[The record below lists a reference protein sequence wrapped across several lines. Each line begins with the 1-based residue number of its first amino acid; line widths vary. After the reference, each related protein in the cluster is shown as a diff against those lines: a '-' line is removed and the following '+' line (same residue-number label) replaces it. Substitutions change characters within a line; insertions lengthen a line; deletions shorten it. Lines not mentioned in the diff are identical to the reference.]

1 MTFLTPMV
9 AAVAAGIAIP
19 ALVALYF
26 LKLRRRE
33 VEVSTT
39 LLWKRAIQD
48 LQANAPFQR
57 LRRNIL
63 LILQLAALGAA
74 LLAVGTP
81 LVAGRE
87 HTNSRH
93 IILIDRSASM
103 SAMDGDEAFAVDP
116 TSARARSRLDV
127 AKEAARRLVDSLPEA
142 GVFGGREGSEAMVVV
157 FDTTAEVRQQFT
169 GDKSLLRAAIDSIL
183 PTDAP
188 TRMGEAMRLAKA
200 HAPRRGLVAD
210 PRSGELMSIEG
221 VEAGE
226 PVTIHI
232 WSDGKVSDLADVK
245 PGLSDEVVFH
255 RVGLAD
261 SANLGIVGLR
271 WERSYE
277 DPTRLSVFASVQSTF
292 DSPRTVDVELSIDG
306 QVAGIRTLEL
316 PAAEVRASR
325 GAADAS
331 AGSEGAVIRNVAPA
345 NSGVVFQVERSSGA
359 IARVRLRSPNTDRPP
374 AGDVLESDNSAAMV
388 IPPARKLSVVA
399 VTRGNLFLAAAL
411 EGLPLARL
419 DTKTPEEF
427 QRLISGGRDIEYDVV
442 ILDSWLPGSGLP
454 DGSRPVLPAGRY
466 LILGS
471 VPPDLG
477 IIDRGLAG
485 EPGPTP
491 GSRVGAEAVFIDW
504 MRDHPVLRNLTLD
517 PVIITEMR
525 TVDVERGSGA
535 VVIAQSSRGPGI
547 IEASSSDGQW
557 RTIVVPFDIA
567 RGNWAFDVSFVVF
580 MASAVEYLGG
590 GSDSGPVTIEA
601 GRLPPGMLQ
610 PGSILSDRL
619 PVGAHGA
626 RVRLPVSGDRS
637 GPPEDPLTV
646 APDGG
651 IVYGPIRVCGLYKVG
666 WSGPAGAGDST
677 REGSSVRLY
686 AANLLDPFESEVG
699 ASDEIALA
707 SRVVR
712 ARGGATVESS
722 RVLWPW
728 FLLAAL
734 AVVMLEWFVYN
745 RKVHV

>member
-1 MTFLTPMV
+1 MTFLTPLV
-9 AAVAAGIAIP
+9 AAIAAGIAIP

-74 LLAVGTP
+74 LVAVGTP
-81 LVAGRE
+81 RVAGRE
-87 HTNSRH
+87 HLNSRH
-93 IILIDRSASM
+93 IIMIDRSASM
-103 SAMDGDEAFAVDP
+103 SALDGDESSAADP
-116 TSARARSRLDV
+116 ASPRARTRLEV
-127 AKEAARRLVDSLPEA
+127 SKQEARKLVDSLPEA
-142 GVFGGREGSEAMVVV
+142 GVFSGREGSEAMVVV

-169 GDKSLLRAAIDSIL
+169 GDKSLLRAAIDAIL

-200 HAPRRGLVAD
+200 HSPTRGTVAD

-226 PVTIHI
+226 PVTVHI
-232 WSDGKVSDLADVK
+232 WSDGKVADLAEVK

-255 RVGLAD
+255 RVGRPE
-261 SANLGIVGLR
+261 SANMGIVGLR

-277 DPTRLSVFASVQSTF
+277 DPTQLSIFASVQSTF
-292 DSPRTVDVELSIDG
+292 DEARRIDVELSIGG
-306 QVAGIRTLEL
+306 QIAGIRTLEL
-316 PAAEVRASR
+316 PAAEVRTSRAS
-325 GAADAS
+325 GEGPSDQ
-331 AGSEGAVIRNVAPA
+331 AGVIIRTVAPA

-359 IARVRLRSPNTDRPP
+359 IAQVRLRATNSDQPP
-374 AGDVLESDNSAAMV
+374 AGDMLAADNSASMV
-388 IPPARKLSVVA
+388 IPPARKLSVAA

-419 DTKTPEEF
+419 DTRTPEEF
-427 QRLISGGRDIEYDVV
+427 QRTITSGQEVGYDVV
-442 ILDSWLPGSGLP
+442 ILDSWLPESRTPGGSSP
-454 DGSRPVLPAGRY
+454 SLPAGRY

-477 IIDRGLAG
+477 IVDRGMAG
-485 EPGPTP
+485 QEGATP
-491 GSRVGAEAVFIDW
+491 GSRLGGEAVFIDW
-504 MRDHPVLRNLTLD
+504 MRDHAVLRNLTLD
-517 PVIITEMR
+517 PVVITEMR
-525 TVDVERGSGA
+525 MVEVERGSGA
-535 VVIAQSSRGPGI
+535 VVMAQTSRGPGI
-547 IEASSSDGQW
+547 IDASSSDGQW
-557 RTIVVPFDIA
+557 RAIVVPFDIA

-590 GSDSGPVTIEA
+590 ASDSGPVTIEA
-601 GRLPPGMLQ
+601 GKLPPGMVQ
-610 PGSILSDRL
+610 PGTILSDRL
-619 PVGAHGA
+619 PVGARDA
-626 RVRLPVSGDRS
+626 KIRLPASSDRS
-637 GPPEDPLTV
+637 GPSEESLSV
-646 APDGG
+646 APDGR
-651 IVYGPIRVCGLYKVG
+651 IVYGPIRVRGLYEVG
-666 WSGPAGAGDST
+666 WTGPAAAGDSVGD
-677 REGSSVRLY
+677 GSSRRMY
-686 AANLLDPFESEVG
+686 AANLLDPSESDIG

-712 ARGGATVESS
+712 ARAGSAVESD
-722 RVLWPW
+722 RPLWRW